1 MKSRSISLSF
11 LLFAFCSL
19 LWGQPAN
26 HIKFNEELP
35 IDQALALSGKE
46 GKILFVDCSTS
57 WCIPCKQMEQN
68 VLSLDS
74 VARFFNSTFVNV
86 RMDMDHPEGKKY
98 AKLYQVES
106 YPTYLLIDSHG
117 NLLYK
122 CVGGVSAQKFMARI
136 RQGLDPKNRVAQY
149 NKIYQSGKYTDDFIR
164 KYIAFKFEINER
176 TEGKKVAQE
185 YFDRLTPSQRA
196 LPENWFLFGE
206 TKFDKYISG
215 VKSSNFDY
223 LMQHWSDFVK
233 TNGKQVVF
241 SKISSTYLAISEWVL
256 RDWYF
261 KDFARDTTD
270 FVRYRNWIQ
279 QADIPEKQ
287 QYIAMMD
294 ICKAVCMKDSLAAGN
309 ILADN
314 IESFSG
320 ENQKIM
326 YSFFSLYPSSKRH
339 PRMQEIVSK
348 VIRSGRNDMLIDFLK
363 KSYGDQ
369 HVDNTN
375 NEIEKYDVPNL
386 RKRVGTLSIIPF
398 FHPTKPLLWYLFED
412 SQQHPQ
418 YYSYD
423 LKNGKQALYDT
434 LAISNF
440 AKEKKISPKQVIY
453 SPKFG
458 KQGVEA
464 EFMLAGKRYVYN
476 NASDSIALA
485 EATLFRSSTLGMSPD
500 KKNLVQQKD
509 NELFLKDN
517 QTGELKQL
525 TSADDKG
532 FEYNLADLTWISNR
546 VFYITRTDKRNVRSL
561 AVLSQ
566 IVEPPVARTY
576 KYELPGDTAVEKQQL
591 LVCNLDAG
599 TRLQPVEVEKW
610 KGQKLEV
617 KPTPD
622 VSDKVFFIRRK
633 RTRDQLEVCYL
644 DVPTMTVKVVCHEEI
659 KPYINEEMFNCQIVN
674 RGKNILLWSDR
685 SGWGHYYRYS
695 LDGKF
700 NAVTQGEW
708 TAGKMCRVDSI
719 GEKIYFYGYG
729 KEKGINPNY
738 AFLYTIDFKG
748 RRLKL
753 LTPENANHAVFISPG
768 LNLIVDNCSRIDTFP
783 RTQVR
788 DINGKWLATLETPD
802 ISHLFEYGWKMPEQF
817 TVKAADG
824 VTDLYGIMWKP
835 YNFDPKKKYPVI
847 SQVYPG
853 PSQETVWTNFTVFDR
868 YNNTALAQRGF
879 IVVCMGHRGGS
890 SFRGA
895 AYDKFGYGNLRDYPL
910 ADDKAG
916 LEQLAAKY
924 PFIDLSRVGITGH
937 SGGGMMAAAA
947 ICTYPD
953 FYKVAVASSGNYDNS
968 IYNRTWGE
976 TYQGIGEDGKF
987 KVKTVQELAPNLK
1000 GHLLLATGDNDQNVH
1015 SAHTFRLVDALIRAN
1030 KNFDLLVLPGQSHH
1044 YEGVY
1049 ETYFQKKKRDYFSQ
1063 YLLK

>member
-1 MKSRSISLSF
+1 MKFRSISLSF

-35 IDQALALSGKE
+35 IDQALALSAKE

-57 WCIPCKQMEQN
+57 WCIPCKRMEQN

-74 VARFFNSTFVNV
+74 VVQFFNSKFVNV
-86 RMDMDHPEGKKY
+86 RMDMDRPEGKKY

-106 YPTYLLIDSHG
+106 YPTYLMIDSQG
-117 NLLYK
+117 NLVYK
-122 CVGGVSAQKFMARI
+122 CIGAVSAQEFMARM
-136 RQGLDPKNRVAQY
+136 RQGLDPKNKVAEY

-164 KYIAFKFEINER
+164 KYIAFKFEMNER
-176 TEGKKVAQE
+176 TEGKKVAKE
-185 YFDRLTPSQRA
+185 YFDRLTPSQRT
-196 LPENWFLFGE
+196 LPENWLLFGE
-206 TKFDKYISG
+206 TKFDKYISS

-223 LMQHWSDFVK
+223 LMEHWSDFVK
-233 TNGKQVVF
+233 TNGKEVVF
-241 SKISSTYLAISEWVL
+241 SKISSTYLTISEWVL
-256 RDWYF
+256 HGWYF

-270 FVRYRNWIQ
+270 FVRYRSLIQ
-279 QADIPEKQ
+279 QVNIPEKQ

-314 IESFSG
+314 IEFFSG

-348 VIRSGRNDMLIDFLK
+348 VVRSGRNEMLINFLK
-363 KSYGDQ
+363 KTYGDK
-369 HVDNTN
+369 HVENTS

-386 RKRVGTLSIIPF
+386 RKRVGTLSIIPL
-398 FHPTKPLLWYLFED
+398 FHPTQPILWYVFEN
-412 SQQHPQ
+412 SEQHRQ

-423 LKNGKQALYDT
+423 VKNGKQALYDT

-440 AKEKKISPKQVIY
+440 AKEKKLSPRQIIY

-464 EFMLAGKRYVYN
+464 EFMLNSKRYVYN
-476 NASDSIALA
+476 RASDSITLA
-485 EATLFRSSTLGMSPD
+485 KAVTFQSSTLGMSPD
-500 KKNLVQQKD
+500 KKNLVQQK
-509 NELFLKDN
+509 NNALFLKDN

-525 TSADDKG
+525 TSNDEAG
-532 FEYNLADLTWISNR
+532 VEYNLADLTWISNR
-546 VFYITRTDKRNVRSL
+546 MFYITRTDKRNVRSL

-566 IVEPPVARTY
+566 IAEPPVARTY
-576 KYELPGDTAVEKQQL
+576 NYELPGDTAVEKQQL
-591 LVCNLDAG
+591 FLCNLDAE

-644 DVPTMTVKVVCHEEI
+644 DVPTMTVKVVCNEEI
-659 KPYINEEMFNCQIVN
+659 KPYINEQMFNCQIVN

-695 LDGKF
+695 LDGKC
-700 NAVTQGEW
+700 NAVTQGDW
-708 TAGKMCRVDSI
+708 TAGKICRVDSL

-738 AFLYTIDFKG
+738 AFLYTTDFNG
-748 RRLKL
+748 RKIKL

-768 LNLIVDNCSRIDTFP
+768 LNLIVDNCSRIDTLP

-788 DINGKWLATLETPD
+788 NINGKWLATLENPD

-916 LEQLAAKY
+916 LEHLAAKY

-987 KVKTVQELAPNLK
+987 KVKTVQELAPQLK
-1000 GHLLLATGDNDQNVH
+1000 GHLLLATGDSDQNVH

-1030 KNFDLLVLPGQSHH
+1030 KDFDLLVLPGQSHH

-1049 ETYFQKKKRDYFSQ
+1049 DTYFQKKKRDYFSQ